1 MAEITAAMVGK
12 LRELT
17 NAGLMDCKKA
27 LNESSGDLNA
37 AVDLL
42 RKKGVATAAK
52 KAGREAREGVI
63 AQYIQ
68 PGGRLGVLVEVN
80 CETDFVAKNET
91 FRAFC
96 DEVAKRLAN
105 NPNED
110 LETFRT
116 EQVAKIGENIKI
128 TRNSRLEVSGNGL
141 VAGYIHTGAKV
152 GVLVEVGAGKAETA
166 SNEKFRELVRDIT
179 LQIAAASPAAVSR
192 EQVDPNILKKE
203 REIAESSDAVKGKPA
218 QAVAKIVE
226 GKLDKFLQTICLVD
240 QGFVKKNSEVTVRE
254 HVAQVGKELGDE
266 ITIRRFIRY
275 QVGEAAAA

>member
-12 LRELT
+12 LREMT

-27 LNESSGDLNA
+27 LSETNGDLDA

-52 KAGREAREGVI
+52 KAGREAKEGVI
-63 AQYIQ
+63 AQFIQ

-80 CETDFVAKNET
+80 CETDFVAKNES

-96 DEVAKRLAN
+96 DEIAKRLAN
-105 NPNED
+105 DPKAD

-116 EQVAKIGENIKI
+116 EQVAKIGENIRI
-128 TRNSRLEVSGNGL
+128 NRHARLEVAGNGL
-141 VAGYIHTGAKV
+141 IAAYIHTGAKV
-152 GVLVEVGAGKAETA
+152 GVLVEVGAGKEGTTTNET
-166 SNEKFRELVRDIT
+166 FRELVRDIT
-179 LQIAAASPAAVSR
+179 LQIAAANPISVSR
-192 EQVDPNILKKE
+192 EQVDPAVLQKE

-226 GKLDKFLQTICLVD
+226 GKLEKYLQTICLVD
-240 QGFVKKNSEVTVRE
+240 QGFVKKNSEITVRD
-254 HVAQVGKELGDE
+254 HVAQVGKQIGDE

-275 QVGEAAAA
+275 QVGEAPAA